1 MVSGDMNST
10 SQPFPFLHKSA
21 FLVAFGPQEA
31 PVQGADSVTAAAVT
45 QKRFLVCQ
53 AQLLARHMAHRVHEV
68 S

>member
-10 SQPFPFLHKSA
+10 LQPFPFLHKSA

-45 QKRFLVCQ
+45 QKCFLVCQ